1 MADDN
6 VRTLT
11 QRVNTNLDELERES
25 KPKFAFVLA
34 GHRVEM
40 MDPAE
45 IDFKDLMTIEH
56 PANFLKFALSD
67 DAKKVLAEN
76 KLEGWKF
83 NQLIKD
89 YMKYYDL
96 DPNAMGKDWLS

>member
-6 VRTLT
+6 VRTLN
-11 QRVNTNLDELERES
+11 QRVNTNLDELERDS

-34 GHRVEM
+34 GNRVEM
-40 MDPAE
+40 LDPAE

-56 PANFLKFALSD
+56 PANFLKFALTD
-67 DAKKVLAEN
+67 DAKKVLSEN

-89 YMKYYDL
+89 YMEYYDL